1 MLKIPR
7 GKIACVPIFDRLDS
21 GIKGYDDAEAA
32 LGFQKPKS
40 GNIITLDQYRE
51 RCDQGIVKYVGGG
64 VSKKEDGTVI
74 SLGEE
79 FGFKIGDHII
89 FSGYTG
95 ELVNFEGEG
104 LFIIF
109 PAKFVTATVF
119 TEPTEIPGL
128 FFQDGTGSREK
139 DHGKVSIARM
149 EELILKAG
157 GRTRIRPEDGHTIE
171 ILEEPEYFPATYEMA
186 MQLIAEAMT
195 PLKIKKDRP
204 KLEDYDDRNL

>member
-7 GKIACVPIFDRLDS
+7 GKIACIPIFDRLDS
-21 GIKGYDDAEAA
+21 GVKGYDNAEAA
-32 LGFQKPKS
+32 HGYQKPKS

-51 RCDQGIVKYVGGG
+51 RCDQGIVKYVGSG
-64 VSKKEDGTVI
+64 VSKREDGTVM
-74 SLGEE
+74 SLEEE
-79 FGFKIGDHII
+79 FGFQVGDHII

-95 ELVNFEGEG
+95 ELVSFEGEG

-128 FFQDGTGSREK
+128 FFKHIDTS
-139 DHGKVSIARM
+139 D
-149 EELILKAG
+149 
-157 GRTRIRPEDGHTIE
+157 E
-171 ILEEPEYFPATYEMA
+171 IIISQSENFFPATYEMA

-204 KLEDYDDRNL
+204 KLEDYEDRDL

>member
-7 GKIACVPIFDRLDS
+7 GKIACIPIFDRLDS
-21 GIKGYDDAEAA
+21 GVKGYEDAIAA
-32 LGFQKPKS
+32 HGYQKPKS

-51 RCDQGIVKYVGGG
+51 RCDQGIVKYVGIG
-64 VSKKEDGTVI
+64 VSKKEDGTVM
-74 SLGEE
+74 SLEEE
-79 FGFKIGDHII
+79 FGFHIGDHII

-95 ELVNFEGEG
+95 ELVSFEGEG

-119 TEPTEIPGL
+119 TEPTAIPGL
-128 FFQDGTGSREK
+128 YFKTAK
-139 DHGKVSIARM
+139 D
-149 EELILKAG
+149 ELPPPGAGILTATQIVQEG
-157 GRTRIRPEDGHTIE
+157 
-171 ILEEPEYFPATYEMA
+171 YFPATYEMA

-204 KLEDYDDRNL
+204 KLEDYEDRDL